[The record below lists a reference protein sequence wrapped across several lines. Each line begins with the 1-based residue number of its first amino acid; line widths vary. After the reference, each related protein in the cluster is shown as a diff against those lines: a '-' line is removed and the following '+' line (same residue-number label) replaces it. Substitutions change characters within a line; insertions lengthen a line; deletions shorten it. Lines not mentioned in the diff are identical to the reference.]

1 MTESTASSSGLL
13 VLVRLAPDVTL
24 KSRRVRA
31 RFLKRLARNLRDA
44 VQPRR
49 LELRWSRVLVELE
62 GPAQLPTL
70 ERVFGVKSF
79 SPVEAA
85 VEPTLEAIVRT
96 GEALYRD
103 RVTGRRFA
111 VRATCRG
118 TPFSSKDVEIALGAA
133 LRPYAARVDLT
144 RPEVVVEVEAR
155 GGQAWLLGPRH
166 PGPGGVPVGVAGR
179 AVLLLSGG
187 YDSAVAA
194 WRLLKRGVALDYVFC
209 NLGGDAYE
217 RAVVQ
222 VAKHLAEA
230 WSYGTRPRLY
240 VLDFGPLQ
248 DALRTHVRPAYAQ
261 VILKRLFYRAACAV
275 ARRRRALAIATGEA
289 IGQVSSQTLA
299 NLRAIEPAADR
310 PVLRPLLGF
319 DKEEIIAEAE
329 RIGTATLSAHVREYC
344 AVVPTHP
351 VTAATIRRV
360 DDEEAKLDPNLL
372 RAAVRGGKRVDL
384 RALEPVDLVA
394 PYLFVDRV
402 PEGALVLDLRPAS
415 QFVAWHYP
423 GAQRVDP
430 SELLRQPH
438 RLDKTRTYVLVC
450 PYGVESAYVAE
461 RLQRWGLEAYSF
473 RGGLRGLARY
483 ARAQGMA
490 VPAGV

>member
-1 MTESTASSSGLL
+1 MAEVSPSSGVL

-31 RFLKRLARNLRDA
+31 RFLARLGRNLRDA
-44 VQPRR
+44 VAPRR
-49 LELRWSRVLVELE
+49 LELRWSRILLE
-62 GPAQLPTL
+62 VDSPAQLPTL

-79 SPVEAA
+79 SPVEAV
-85 VEPTLEAIVRT
+85 VEPRLEAIVAA
-96 GEALYRD
+96 GERLYRE
-103 RVTGRRFA
+103 RVAGKRFA

-118 TPFSSKDVEIALGAA
+118 TSFRSKDVEIALGAA
-133 LRPYAARVDLT
+133 LRPYAERVDLT
-144 RPEVVVEVEAR
+144 HPEVVVEVEAR
-155 GGQAWLLGPRH
+155 GGQAWILGPRR

-248 DALRTHVRPAYAQ
+248 EALRTQVRPAYAQ
-261 VILKRLFYRAACAV
+261 VVLKRLFYRAASAV
-275 ARRRRALAIATGEA
+275 ARRRGALAIATGEA

-360 DDEEAKLDPNLL
+360 DEEEAKLDPELL
-372 RAAVRGGKRVDL
+372 RAALRGRKRLDL

-394 PYLFVDRV
+394 PYLFLDRIPPDAV
-402 PEGALVLDLRPAS
+402 VLDLRPPS
-415 QFVAWHYP
+415 QFAAWHYP
-423 GAQRVDP
+423 GAQRIDP
-430 SELLRQPH
+430 GELLRQAP
-438 RLDKTRTYVLVC
+438 RWDKSRTYVLVC

-461 RLQRWGLEAYSF
+461 RLQRLGFEAYSF

-483 ARAQGMA
+483 ARTQGLS